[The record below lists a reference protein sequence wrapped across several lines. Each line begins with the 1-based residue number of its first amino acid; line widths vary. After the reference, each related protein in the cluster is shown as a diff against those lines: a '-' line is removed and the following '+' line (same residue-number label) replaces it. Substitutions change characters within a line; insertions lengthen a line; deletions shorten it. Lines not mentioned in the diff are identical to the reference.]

1 VNTLGFV
8 LSEKAGVAVVGIKT
22 GLIMPTDDIVEV
34 TMDAVEDTLDDGDIV
49 CVTEAVVARSQNRYI
64 TCDELAE
71 DVRAKFGMKS
81 DGTVAVISPI
91 VSRNRFALVLQ
102 AIARAVNK
110 GRVVVQLTVPRDEV
124 GNQVIDEEFANNRLR
139 FKKVLRSLQ
148 EVRGNTPQMNVLI
161 REIIAA
167 LKFQE
172 LGYSVMAIRKITGTG
187 IADITLLDKDGQCLN

>member
-1 VNTLGFV
+1 MGFV

-34 TMDAVEDTLDDGDIV
+34 TMDAVEDIVDDGDIV

-71 DVRAKFGMKS
+71 DVKNKLGIRS

-91 VSRNRFALVLQ
+91 VSRNRFALGLQ

-148 EVRGNTPQMNVLI
+148 E
-161 REIIAA
+161 
-167 LKFQE
+167 
-172 LGYSVMAIRKITGTG
+172 GTRQHSS
-187 IADITLLDKDGQCLN
+187 DECLDKGDHRSPEVSRTRLFSERYSKDYRHGDSRHNLARQGWPKSHR